1 MSKFAKRFLFFAV
14 AALVTTAI
22 ILLCVNIYLQ
32 SAGVQERIRAA
43 AARSLGTDLKIGSTI
58 YTPWDGLVLRGL
70 RIADPSV
77 SGEAIVEAAALRI
90 RFAMF
95 PLFQRRFVVK
105 ELALF
110 EPKLIVRQMENGEW
124 LVPIPP
130 ARTPYIAIP
139 PAGTAEVP
147 PVPSARPASFKAE
160 LQRFRIGGGT
170 ILFLDAK
177 NRPVLKLE
185 KSNIDTRISS
195 GLSATGTY
203 RIGEMDFASALHP
216 RKIEGTFVWNGA
228 TLELPDISGD
238 LAGGE
243 ISGSFR
249 LENGSDPTFALGLQF
264 AGVQLKRLALE
275 SKIDSSKTDG
285 TLIGSITL
293 AGDPRNS
300 DSLAGKGHLELIEA
314 RLKPVDFLSK
324 LGELLRIEE
333 LQLLRLSEAKIDL
346 TIADKKVNVD
356 GIFLKSENIILAG
369 SGPVRFDGKMNIDA
383 RLLVNARLQQQL
395 KGLLGKN
402 FVPAED
408 PEYRQLPFSV
418 TGKLSSPKTDLL
430 DKIIGINI
438 GQDVGG
444 LLKNLFR
451 APAPPKSA
459 DDQPKAPVEN

>member
-1 MSKFAKRFLFFAV
+1 MSQFAKRFLFFAA
-14 AALVTTAI
+14 AALVAAAI
-22 ILLCVNIYLQ
+22 VLLCVNIYLQ
-32 SAGVQERIRAA
+32 SAGVQERIRAS
-43 AARSLGTDLKIGSTI
+43 AARSLGTDLKIGSTL

-70 RIADPSV
+70 RIADP
-77 SGEAIVEAAALRI
+77 GANGDAIVEAAALRI

-110 EPKLIVRQMENGEW
+110 EPELIVRQMENGEW
-124 LVPIPP
+124 LVPLPP
-130 ARTPYIAIP
+130 ARTPEIAIP
-139 PAGTAEVP
+139 PGGAPEVP
-147 PVPSARPASFKAE
+147 PPSAKPASFKAE

-170 ILFLDAK
+170 IVFLDAK
-177 NRPVLKLE
+177 SRPVLKLE
-185 KSNIDTRISS
+185 KSNIDARISS
-195 GLSATGTY
+195 DAAATGTY
-203 RIGEMDFASALHP
+203 RIGHADFASALHP
-216 RKIEGTFVWNGA
+216 RRIEGTFTWNGHA
-228 TLELPDISGD
+228 LELPDITGN

-243 ISGSFR
+243 ISGNFR
-249 LENGSDPTFALGLQF
+249 LENGAEPAFAFALQF

-285 TLIGSITL
+285 TLIGSIGLT
-293 AGDPRNS
+293 GDPRNS
-300 DSLAGKGHLELIEA
+300 DSLEGKGHFELLEA
-314 RLKPVDFLSK
+314 QLKPVDFLSK

-333 LQLLRLSEAKIDL
+333 LQLLKLSEAKIDL
-346 TIADKKVNVD
+346 TIEDKKVNVD
-356 GIFLKSENIILAG
+356 GIFLKSENIILKG
-369 SGPVRFDGKMNIDA
+369 TGPVRFDGKMNIDA
-383 RLLVNARLQQQL
+383 KLLVNSRLQQQL

-459 DDQPKAPVEN
+459 DDKPNVPSDN